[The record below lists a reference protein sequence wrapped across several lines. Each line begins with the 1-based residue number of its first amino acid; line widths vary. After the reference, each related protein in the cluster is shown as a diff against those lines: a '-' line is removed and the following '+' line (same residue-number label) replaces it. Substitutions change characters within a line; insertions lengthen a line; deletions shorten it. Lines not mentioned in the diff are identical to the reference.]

1 MSGGCGKMYLDH
13 YINKCTITNSHK
25 YYEGKIQDVER
36 LQDYLRRSMSYMKT
50 LILEGMTLNWDY

>member
-1 MSGGCGKMYLDH
+1 MYLDH